1 MKNEIYELKDGK
13 GYIKEYDFY
22 NYLEYEGEYLNGQ
35 RNGKGKEYYGQGKI
49 KFEGEYLNGQRYGKG
64 KVYDDNGKISFE
76 GEFLYDFQIK
86 GKFYINGKLE
96 YEGEYLFD
104 KKWNGKGYDEYGNII
119 YELKNGNG
127 KVKEYFD
134 YKHLRFESEY
144 LNGKRN
150 GKGKEYFGTILIF
163 DGEYLNGKRIE

>member
-1 MKNEIYELKDGK
+1 MG
-13 GYIKEYDFY
+13 
-22 NYLEYEGEYLNGQ
+22 
-35 RNGKGKEYYGQGKI
+35 
-49 KFEGEYLNGQRYGKG
+49 
-64 KVYDDNGKISFE
+64 FE

-127 KVKEYFD
+127 KVK
-134 YKHLRFESEY
+134 R
-144 LNGKRN
+144 
-150 GKGKEYFGTILIF
+150 IF
-163 DGEYLNGKRIE
+163 RL